1 MAKRNEVIAFYV
13 KIVLDTELW
22 NKKYHFL
29 KMAYDKLGL
38 YNNKRIIAMNKTHAK
53 KIANLTDGVY
63 ENIIAIIIEE
73 IKEND
78 NKELLELFMKY
89 YSDRMPYV
97 KEIFL
102 RCENDW
108 KKYLD
113 IYKKEMRNKD
123 ITEHGFFV
131 LYYLVYGKEDDEYL
145 NYVWNC
151 KMEDIDSFVDVL
163 EKRTYIEALE
173 KLWKIEDL
181 ANNKIYQRYLK
192 KQREILTQY
201 LKIEPQKLEKYIVNL
216 SATSKMYEEE
226 LVSFAAIT
234 KGVPFGWLE
243 KSLLKILEKYN
254 ISTDSMMVNID
265 ESCTRIVSENF
276 ENLCGGLIYSKYY
289 EYKSNEEELTLS
301 MINRQASIENPETFF
316 LGLLASYYFELL
328 TIVLNNLLNSYYKI
342 FSFDKI
348 LNTNRERELIEELND
363 LRDEVHRYK
372 EKLKEYVEVDFEH
385 KQKQYSETKKE
396 DRGYVEKIALL
407 EKQLEEQ
414 KKLNEKQQQR
424 LQDQE
429 EYITLLELQDEEEQ
443 QEANFDVS
451 LFNGKRF
458 VFIGGMQELL
468 VKLKPIFTNSVF
480 IHDEA
485 VVPPSNIDVIVMF
498 PKFMNHVLFYKYI
511 ALAREKEIK
520 VIYCNSNNVD
530 IVLGEIGK
538 TIQA

>member
-1 MAKRNEVIAFYV
+1 MNKRNEVIAFYV

-38 YNNKRIIAMNKTHAK
+38 YDNKRIIAMNKTHAK

-73 IKEND
+73 IKEKD
-78 NKELLELFMKY
+78 NKDLLELFMKY
-89 YSDRMPYV
+89 YSDRMPFA

-102 RCENDW
+102 QCENDW
-108 KKYLD
+108 KKYFD
-113 IYKKEMRNKD
+113 IYTKKMRNKD
-123 ITEHGFFV
+123 ITEHGYFV
-131 LYYLVYGKEDDEYL
+131 LYYLVYGKENDEYL

-151 KMEDIDSFVDVL
+151 KMEDIEPFADML
-163 EKRTYIEALE
+163 EKRTYIEELE

-216 SATSKMYEEE
+216 SVVSKMDEEE
-226 LVSFAAIT
+226 IVSFAALT
-234 KGVPFGWLE
+234 KGVPFGWIE
-243 KSLLKILEKYN
+243 KSLLKILDKYN
-254 ISTDSMMVNID
+254 ISTDCMVANID
-265 ESCTRIVSENF
+265 ESYTRIVSENF
-276 ENLCGGLIYSKYY
+276 ENLCGALIYSKYY

-301 MINRQASIENPETFF
+301 MVNRQASIENPETFF

-348 LNTNRERELIEELND
+348 LNANRERELIAELND
-363 LRDEVHRYK
+363 LRDEAHRYK

-407 EKQLEEQ
+407 EKQLEGQ

-429 EYITLLELQDEEEQ
+429 EYISLLKLQEEEES
-443 QEANFDVS
+443 QEVDLDVS
-451 LFNGKRF
+451 IFCGKRI

-485 VVPPSNIDVIVMF
+485 VVPPSNIDAIVMF

-538 TIQA
+538 KI